1 MYWTVHIDGG
11 PKRVNHAAVAVNGLI
26 YSFGGYSSGE
36 HYDKNESID
45 IHALCSE
52 TFRWEK
58 IKNRE
63 YNISDVLLTNN
74 QRTSRYEYDS
84 NIFNNYPVPYQR
96 YGHTVVVWND
106 KIYLWG
112 GRNDDHGASDLLHSY
127 DPANNTWEIVN
138 AHGRIPPARDG
149 HTAVVWKNKMF
160 IFGGF
165 EEDHQIFSQDVFVF
179 DFITNEWAE
188 VKPTGKKPAWRD
200 FHTACVIDGKMYIFG
215 GRCDE
220 MGMFISNKD
229 IYTNEVYV
237 LDLEEY
243 SWKTITKKGDGPS
256 GRRSHSSWV
265 FNNRMY
271 IFGGYYGPTNSHFDD
286 LYEFDPKTELW
297 RKINVI
303 GNGPSARRRQCSV
316 VYNNKVFIFGGTMP
330 NLSWKAAHINSTLT
344 DLSDLHVLDFQ
355 PLLKT
360 IALQSLIKNDLNDI
374 YIECLPLQLRNEMTL
389 MLMPNLISGNTRKQ
403 AKG

>member
-11 PKRVNHAAVAVNGLI
+11 PKRVNHAAVSIDGLI

-45 IHALCSE
+45 IHVLSSE

-58 IKNRE
+58 IKDRE
-63 YNISDVLLTNN
+63 YYVDDNVVTSN

-84 NIFNNYPVPYQR
+84 TIFNNYPVPYQR
-96 YGHTVVVWND
+96 YGHTVVVWNK

-127 DPANNTWEIVN
+127 DPKNNIWEVVN
-138 AHGRIPPARDG
+138 TTGRIPPARDG
-149 HTAVVWKNKMF
+149 HTAVVWKDKMY

-165 EEDHQIFSQDVFVF
+165 EEHHQVFSQDVFVF
-179 DFITNEWAE
+179 DFITNVWAE

-200 FHTACVIDGKMYIFG
+200 FHTASVINGKMYIFG

-229 IYTNEVYV
+229 VYTNEVYV

-243 SWKTITKKGDGPS
+243 NWKTLPRKGDGPS

-265 FNNRMY
+265 MDDCLY
-271 IFGGYYGPTNSHFDD
+271 IFGGYYGPTNTHFDD
-286 LYEFDPKTELW
+286 LYKFDPKTECW
-297 RKINVI
+297 TKIKAV
-303 GNGPSARRRQCSV
+303 GNSPSARRRQCSV
-316 VYNNKVFIFGGTMP
+316 VSSNKVFIFGGTMP

-344 DLSDLHVLDFQ
+344 DLSDLHVLDFE
-355 PLLKT
+355 PTLKT
-360 IALQSLIKNDLNDI
+360 ISLQNVIKYGLNDT
-374 YIECLPLQLRNEMTL
+374 YKDNLPIRLKDEITL
-389 MLMPNLISGNTRKQ
+389 MLMPNVISGNVRKQ